1 MRLAHYFGL
10 ICVIRVNPRLIE
22 FLLVPKMIEPLLQDK
37 FARTIKDLRISV
49 TDRCNFRCFYCIPDE
64 HIVWKRKQ
72 ELLTYDEIFLVSEI
86 AVGLGVEKLRL
97 TGGEPLMRNDLELLI
112 TRLSKIPGLRDLAMT
127 TNGAG
132 LKMRAS
138 ALRSAGLNRIT
149 ISCDSLKPETFKT
162 ITRRDALQS
171 VLDGIEVTLRAGFP
185 PPKINCVVIRGM
197 NDGEVADF
205 ADFARATGV
214 CVRFIEY
221 MPLDN
226 GHQWNRQM
234 LVGGREVLQRIEE
247 RHKLVPIDRNSPCE
261 TALKYAFADGA
272 PGEIGI
278 IAPVTMQFCGAC
290 SRLRLTADG
299 NLRTCLFSM
308 VDHNIRALVRRGEPR
323 DQIGQFMID
332 TVLKKKAGHRINEPD
347 FIQPPRT
354 MSFIGG

>member
-1 MRLAHYFGL
+1 
-10 ICVIRVNPRLIE
+10 
-22 FLLVPKMIEPLLQDK
+22 MIEAFLQDK
-37 FARTIKDLRISV
+37 FGRTIKDLRISV

-72 ELLTYDEIFLVSEI
+72 ELLTYDEIVLVAEI

-97 TGGEPLMRNDLELLI
+97 TGGEPLVRKDIERLI
-112 TRLSKIPGLRDLAMT
+112 ARLSKIPGVRDLAMT

-132 LKMRAS
+132 LNRRAS
-138 ALRSAGLNRIT
+138 ALKSAGLDRIT

-162 ITRRDALQS
+162 ITKRDALQS
-171 VLDGIEVTLRAGFP
+171 VLDGIDATMAAGFP
-185 PPKINCVVIRGM
+185 PPKVNCVVIRGM
-197 NDGEVADF
+197 NDDEVADF
-205 ADFARATGV
+205 ADFARAKGV

-226 GHQWNRQM
+226 GHQWDRQM
-234 LVGGREVLQRIEE
+234 LVSGREVLQRIEE
-247 RHKLVPIDRNSPCE
+247 RHKLVPIDRDSPSE

-278 IAPVTMQFCGAC
+278 IAPVTMPFCGAC

-308 VDHNIRALVRRGEPR
+308 VDHNIRDLLRRGEAR
-323 DQIGQFMID
+323 DRIAQFMID

>member
-1 MRLAHYFGL
+1 
-10 ICVIRVNPRLIE
+10 
-22 FLLVPKMIEPLLQDK
+22 MIHPLLQDK

-72 ELLTYDEIFLVSEI
+72 ELLTYDEIVLLCKI
-86 AVGLGVEKLRL
+86 AVSLGVEKVRL
-97 TGGEPLMRNDLELLI
+97 TGGEPLLRKDLELLI
-112 TRLSKIPGLRDLAMT
+112 GRLSKIPGLRDLAMT

-132 LKMRAS
+132 LKKRAS

-162 ITRRDALQS
+162 ITKRDALQS
-171 VLDGIEVTLRAGFP
+171 VLDGIDATMAAGFP

-197 NDGEVADF
+197 NDDEIPDF
-205 ADFARATGV
+205 ADFARATGA

-226 GHQWNRQM
+226 GHQWDRKM
-234 LVGGREVLQRIEE
+234 LVGGREILQRIEE
-247 RHKLVPIDRNSPCE
+247 RHQLVPIDRDSPSE

-272 PGEIGI
+272 PGEIGV
-278 IAPVTMQFCGAC
+278 IAPVTMPFCGAC

-308 VDHNIRALVRRGEPR
+308 VDHNVRARLRRGATR
-323 DQIGQFMID
+323 DQIAQFMID
-332 TVLKKKAGHRINEPD
+332 TVLRKKAGHRINQPD
-347 FIQPPRT
+347 FVQPPRT

>member
-1 MRLAHYFGL
+1 M
-10 ICVIRVNPRLIE
+10 IR
-22 FLLVPKMIEPLLQDK
+22 PLLQDK
-37 FARTIKDLRISV
+37 FARAIKDLRISV

-72 ELLTYDEIFLVSEI
+72 ELLTYDEIVLVAEI

-112 TRLSKIPGLRDLAMT
+112 ARLSQIPGLRDLAMT

-132 LKMRAS
+132 LKTRAS
-138 ALRSAGLNRIT
+138 VLRSAGLNRIT

-162 ITRRDALQS
+162 ITKRDALQS
-171 VLDGIEVTLRAGFP
+171 VLDGIEATMAAGFP

-197 NDGEVADF
+197 NDDEVADF
-205 ADFARATGV
+205 ADFARAEGV

-226 GHQWNRQM
+226 GHQWDRRM
-234 LVGGREVLQRIEE
+234 LVGGREVLQKIEE
-247 RHKLVPIDRNSPCE
+247 RHKLVPIDRDSPSE
-261 TALKYAFADGA
+261 TAMKYVFADGA

-278 IAPVTMQFCGAC
+278 IAPVTMPFCGAC

-308 VDHNIRALVRRGEPR
+308 VDHNIRALLRRSASR
-323 DQIGQFMID
+323 DQIAQFMID

-347 FIQPPRT
+347 FVQPPRT

>member
-1 MRLAHYFGL
+1 
-10 ICVIRVNPRLIE
+10 
-22 FLLVPKMIEPLLQDK
+22 MILPSLQDK
-37 FARTIKDLRISV
+37 FGRTIKDLRISV

-64 HIVWKRKQ
+64 NIVWKRKQ
-72 ELLTYDEIFLVSEI
+72 ELLSYDEIVLVCEI
-86 AVGLGVEKLRL
+86 AVGLGVEKVRL
-97 TGGEPLMRNDLELLI
+97 TGGEPLLRGDLELLI
-112 TRLSKIPGLRDLAMT
+112 TRLSKIPGLRDLAIT
-127 TNGAG
+127 TNAAG
-132 LKMRAS
+132 LKRRAS

-149 ISCDSLKPETFKT
+149 ISCDSLKPETFKA
-162 ITRRDALQS
+162 ITKRDALQS
-171 VLDGIEVTLRAGFP
+171 VLDGIEATILAGFP

-197 NDGEVADF
+197 NDDEVADF

-226 GHQWNRQM
+226 GHQWDRRM

-247 RHKLVPIDRNSPCE
+247 RHKLVPIDRNSPSE
-261 TALKYAFADGA
+261 TALKYGFADGA
-272 PGEIGI
+272 PGEIGV
-278 IAPVTMQFCGAC
+278 IAPVTMPFCGAC

-308 VDHNIRALVRRGEPR
+308 VDHNVRERIRQGETR
-323 DQIGQFMID
+323 NQIAQFMID

>member
-1 MRLAHYFGL
+1 
-10 ICVIRVNPRLIE
+10 
-22 FLLVPKMIEPLLQDK
+22 MILPSLQDK
-37 FARTIKDLRISV
+37 FGRTIKDLRISV
-49 TDRCNFRCFYCIPDE
+49 TDRCNFRCFYCIPNE
-64 HIVWKRKQ
+64 NIVWKRKQ
-72 ELLTYDEIFLVSEI
+72 ELLTHDEIVLLSEI
-86 AVGLGVEKLRL
+86 AVSLGVEKVRL
-97 TGGEPLMRNDLELLI
+97 TGGEPLLRGDLELLI
-112 TRLSKIPGLRDLAMT
+112 SRLSKISGLCDLAMT

-132 LKMRAS
+132 LKRRAS

-149 ISCDSLKPETFKT
+149 ISCDSLKPDTFKT

-171 VLDGIEVTLRAGFP
+171 VLDGIEATIASGFP
-185 PPKINCVVIRGM
+185 LPKVNCVVIRGM
-197 NDGEVADF
+197 NDDEVADF
-205 ADFARATGV
+205 ADFARAKGV

-226 GHQWNRQM
+226 GHQWDRQM

-247 RHKLVPIDRNSPCE
+247 RHQLVPIDRDSPSE

-278 IAPVTMQFCGAC
+278 IAPVTMPFCGAC

-308 VDHNIRALVRRGEPR
+308 VDHNIRELLRRGETR
-323 DQIGQFMID
+323 DRIAQFMID